1 MRALA
6 AAAIG
11 SAFAMAAC
19 GSVKK
24 SGNGD
29 GGTTTYDA
37 AKTIDA
43 PMTTYDAMP
52 DAPVG
57 PKAAPPGAEVNSA
70 GGRVTGGGYTM
81 DVQLG
86 TPFSQQPAT
95 GGGNTFEGNAPIK
108 P

>member
-6 AAAIG
+6 ALVIVGAA
-11 SAFAMAAC
+11 AMAAC

-24 SGNGD
+24 GGDD
-29 GGTTTYDA
+29 GGTIDA
-37 AKTIDA
+37 SMIIDA
-43 PMTTYDAMP
+43 PMTIYDAMP
-52 DAPVG
+52 DAKVG
-57 PKAAPPGAEVNSA
+57 PTAAPPGAEVNSA

-95 GGGNTFEGNAPIK
+95 GAGKTFEGNAPVK